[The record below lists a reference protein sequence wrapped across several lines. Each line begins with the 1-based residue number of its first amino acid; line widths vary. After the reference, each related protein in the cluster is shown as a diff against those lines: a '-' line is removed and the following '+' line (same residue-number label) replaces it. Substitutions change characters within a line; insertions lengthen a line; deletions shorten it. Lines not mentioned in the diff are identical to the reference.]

1 MPWATTIRICA
12 PSPWA
17 RDLRAKRGSRS
28 SSAAPTA
35 LIISPTPTACCSTS
49 PRSSRTTVKENFI
62 EVEGLRIR
70 CLEEGG
76 GPPVLLLH
84 GASLGSSA
92 DVWTGNL
99 PGLAAYGLRVIAC
112 DQPGF
117 GLSDNPTDPSVAYR
131 TRFVLAFMDALHL
144 PKAHLV
150 GHSQSGRIAVSLAL
164 EHGERVSR
172 GVVLGT
178 GTLLPPLPGRGKSDA
193 AEGEDGGAAEP
204 TLAETRRPLEENV
217 FDRTLIT
224 PAALRTR
231 HRMSTGKNFRA
242 FLERARARDAGR
254 KESKPESKP
263 LWQRLAEVRAPLRM
277 IYGRKDRG
285 HAPERAAPATQLH
298 PGPARHLVRPRN
310 HPVHWAAPRAFRPL
324 SGPVPP
330 AAAA

>member
-1 MPWATTIRICA
+1 M
-12 PSPWA
+12 
-17 RDLRAKRGSRS
+17 
-28 SSAAPTA
+28 
-35 LIISPTPTACCSTS
+35 
-49 PRSSRTTVKENFI
+49 KENFI
-62 EVEGLRIR
+62 EVEGLSIR
-70 CLEEGG
+70 YLEEGG

-99 PGLAAYGLRVIAC
+99 SGLAAHGLRVIAC

-117 GLSDNPTDPSVAYR
+117 GLSDNPGDPSVAYR
-131 TRFVLAFMDALHL
+131 TRFVLAFMDALRL

-172 GVVLGT
+172 VVVLGT
-178 GTLLPPLPGRGKSDA
+178 GSLLPPLPGRGKPDA

-204 TLAETRRPLEENV
+204 TLAETRRLLEENV

-224 PAALRTR
+224 PAALQTR

-242 FLERARARDAGR
+242 FIERARARDASR
-254 KESKPESKP
+254 KESKP

-277 IYGRKDRG
+277 IYGKEDRG
-285 HAPERAAPATQLH
+285 HAAERAALAIELN
-298 PGPARHLVRPRN
+298 PGLDLHLVRRCK
-310 HPVHWAAPRAFRPL
+310 HLVQWDAAEEF
-324 SGPVPP
+324 
-330 AAAA
+330 AALCGSFLAEGTTGNT

>member
-1 MPWATTIRICA
+1 
-12 PSPWA
+12 
-17 RDLRAKRGSRS
+17 
-28 SSAAPTA
+28 
-35 LIISPTPTACCSTS
+35 
-49 PRSSRTTVKENFI
+49 VKENFI
-62 EVEGLRIR
+62 EVEGLSIR
-70 CLEEGG
+70 YLEEGG

-92 DVWTGNL
+92 DVWAGNL
-99 PGLAAYGLRVIAC
+99 SGLAAHGLRVIAC

-131 TRFVLAFMDALHL
+131 TRFVLAFMDALRL

-172 GVVLGT
+172 VVVLGT
-178 GTLLPPLPGRGKSDA
+178 GSLLPPLPDRGKSDA

-204 TLAETRRPLEENV
+204 TLAETRRLLEESV

-224 PAALRTR
+224 PASLQTR

-242 FLERARARDAGR
+242 FLERARVRGGG

-263 LWQRLAEVRAPLRM
+263 LWQRLTEVRTPLRM
-277 IYGRKDRG
+277 IYGKEDRG
-285 HAPERAAPATQLH
+285 HAAERAALAIEFN
-298 PGPARHLVRPRN
+298 PGLDLHLVRRFK
-310 HPVHWAAPRAFRPL
+310 HLVQWDAAEEF
-324 SGPVPP
+324 
-330 AAAA
+330 AALCGLFLAEET

>member
-1 MPWATTIRICA
+1 M
-12 PSPWA
+12 
-17 RDLRAKRGSRS
+17 
-28 SSAAPTA
+28 
-35 LIISPTPTACCSTS
+35 
-49 PRSSRTTVKENFI
+49 KENFI
-62 EVEGLRIR
+62 EVEGLSIR
-70 CLEEGG
+70 YFEEGG

-99 PGLAAYGLRVIAC
+99 SGLAAHGLRVIAC

-117 GLSDNPTDPSVAYR
+117 GLSDNPGDPSVAYR
-131 TRFVLAFMDALHL
+131 TRFVLGLMDALRL

-172 GVVLGT
+172 IVVLGT
-178 GTLLPPLPGRGKSDA
+178 GSLLPPLPGRGKSGA

-204 TLAETRRPLEENV
+204 TLAETRRLLEENV

-224 PAALRTR
+224 PAALQTR

-242 FLERARARDAGR
+242 FLERARARDGK

-263 LWQRLAEVRAPLRM
+263 LWQRLNEVQAPLRM
-277 IYGRKDRG
+277 IYGKEDRG
-285 HAPERAAPATQLH
+285 HAAERAALAIELNPGLDLH
-298 PGPARHLVRPRN
+298 LLRRCKHLVQ
-310 HPVHWAAPRAFRPL
+310 WDAAEEF
-324 SGPVPP
+324 
-330 AAAA
+330 AALCGSFLAEETTGNR